1 MTGIPILMLPKWITM
16 PVRVVNGALEL
27 LDGYRLTAQEAKDR
41 EAFYAVYQ
49 PKNRRYRVKAK
60 SQPITCEHS
69 D

>member
-1 MTGIPILMLPKWITM
+1 M